1 MSFKN
6 DYKTSG
12 KTGQSVMEYV
22 LLVSICLIT
31 ILGLNFIVAPKD
43 SAKSGF
49 SRHFDTVKDYLL
61 YTTYE

>member
-6 DYKTSG
+6 DYKIPRES
-12 KTGQSVMEYV
+12 GQSVMEYV

-31 ILGLNFIVAPKD
+31 ILGLNFIVASKD
-43 SAKSGF
+43 SARSGF
-49 SRHFDTVKDYLL
+49 SSHFNTVKDYLL